1 MCSFDD
7 KIICKALIVANP
19 DFTNDLL
26 CVFVNPANTTKHQDY
41 TPINKTPQN
50 QLS

>member
-19 DFTNDLL
+19 DFTNDL
-26 CVFVNPANTTKHQDY
+26 CVCVCKPQDY